1 MKNMDEILEKLKK
14 HLNRKRFV
22 HSVNVMNTSIELAKK
37 YKEDVEKASLA
48 GILHDCAK
56 DIRGEQLL
64 NMCKEFGI
72 ERDFVTRIQ
81 PELLHGPL
89 GRKIAHRD
97 YGIEDEDILSAIEF
111 HTTGSENMSM
121 LEKIIYIADLIEP
134 KRNFRGVKKLRRLT
148 FRDMDAAIILSLDMI
163 IKNVLKK
170 GKLIHPNTI
179 NARNYLIAKLNET

>member
-1 MKNMDEILEKLKK
+1 MMNTDEILEKLKK
-14 HLNRKRFV
+14 HLNKKRFV
-22 HSVNVMNTSIELAKK
+22 HSVNVMNTSIELAKR
-37 YKEDVEKASLA
+37 YNEDIEKASLA

-56 DIRGEQLL
+56 DIRGEQLF

-72 ERDFVTRIQ
+72 ETDFVTRIQ
-81 PELLHGPL
+81 PELLHGFL
-89 GRKIAHRD
+89 GKKIANRD

-111 HTTGSENMSM
+111 HTTGSENMNM

-134 KRNFRGVKKLRRLT
+134 GRRFPGVNRLRRLT
-148 FRDMDAAIILSLDMI
+148 FRDIDTAIINSLDMT

-179 NARNYLIAKLNET
+179 KARNYLIAKLNET

>member
-14 HLNRKRFV
+14 PLNRKRFV